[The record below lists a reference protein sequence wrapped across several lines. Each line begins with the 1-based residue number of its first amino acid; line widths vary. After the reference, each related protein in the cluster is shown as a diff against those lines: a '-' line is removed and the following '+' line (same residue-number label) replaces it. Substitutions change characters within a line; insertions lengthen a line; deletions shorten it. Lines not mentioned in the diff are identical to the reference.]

1 MSYNGTATA
10 PGALDA
16 YKIYLDTMKAK
27 EREKA
32 LAKTQVTLAT
42 YTKPMKSAYVDDD
55 DAYAT
60 YWGAVAT
67 EKADKAAYIDDDDAY
82 ATYWSAVAKNK
93 TKG

>member
-27 EREKA
+27 AKEKEEEKRR
-32 LAKTQVTLAT
+32 LTLAT

-60 YWGAVAT
+60 YWAAVAV

-82 ATYWSAVAKNK
+82 ATYWAAVAENK